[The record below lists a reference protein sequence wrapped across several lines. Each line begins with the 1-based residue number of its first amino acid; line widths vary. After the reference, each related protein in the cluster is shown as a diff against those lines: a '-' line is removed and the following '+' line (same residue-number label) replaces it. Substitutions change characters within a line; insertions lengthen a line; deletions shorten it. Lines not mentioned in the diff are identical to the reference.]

1 MRASDDGADPKV
13 RTSSRARVAYHLA
26 TQVGEGESFTMQSV
40 RDACPGIEQI
50 DRRMRELRE
59 VGWVIRTYKDHAG
72 LQPQELF
79 LEKIGDRVWEPN
91 YKGAA
96 AQRIS
101 GPLRREVF
109 ARDGNRCQECGIG
122 AGEEYPDYPGRFARM
137 TVGHWLPLAR
147 GGTNAKG
154 NLRTECSMCN
164 ETGKNATG
172 TPVDPQLV
180 RVKMKSLSRA
190 EKAVLLAWMR
200 AGRREFSPLED
211 VWSQYRSLPAE
222 ERASVVDYLEG
233 MFTAG

>member
-1 MRASDDGADPKV
+1 MAH
-13 RTSSRARVAYHLA
+13 HLA
-26 TQVGEGESFTMQSV
+26 TEVGEGASFTMQSV

-79 LEKIGDRVWEPN
+79 LETIGDRVWEPG
-91 YKGAA
+91 YKGTAV
-96 AQRIS
+96 QRIS

-137 TVGHWLPLAR
+137 TIGHWLPLAR
-147 GGTNAKG
+147 GGTNAKT

-172 TPVDPQLV
+172 TPVDPELV
-180 RVKMKSLSRA
+180 RVKMKALGRS
-190 EKAVLLAWMR
+190 EKAVLLTWMK

-222 ERASVVDYLEG
+222 ERSSMEGYLAG
-233 MFTAG
+233 MMDAG